1 MQIKALLND
10 ASAGLVASLLSLAY
24 CFSFGALIFSGPLQP
39 FLNVGVTAA
48 LISAALT
55 GLVITWRTGFPISV
69 AGPDGNT
76 VALLAAMT
84 STLSP
89 VLGTL
94 PPDAALGLTL
104 AGLFLVTL
112 LTGGG
117 LFLVGHFRLGR
128 LGRFVPYPMLAGFLG
143 ASGWLMVS
151 GAVHMVSG
159 MPLGFS
165 TLAALSNSSTML
177 IPLAVTVCWAG
188 FLWIATVRIKHFATL
203 PIALIGGIL
212 LADFLIPAIGLD
224 RFGIAAGDWM
234 FAVAPHGQR
243 MPLPLLNP
251 YLWHASWATL
261 LMVAGTIAATA
272 LMAALSIVMNST
284 GLEQAMQVEVDLD
297 RELRL
302 QGVANLL
309 SALGGGFIG
318 YISMSRTMLARAAGG
333 TGRTAGIVVALV
345 ALAMLAGG
353 VGMVGQ
359 IPRFILA
366 GLLMQLGARLIW
378 NWCVVSRKR
387 LPTAEWLL
395 VPVIVVMTA
404 WFGVLVGF
412 AVGILGGC
420 AIFAFSVSRVD
431 IVNRHFGAEERPSSL
446 VRATEEMALLGA
458 RGHEVRIIELGSFIF
473 FGSAYRLQ
481 EQIAAQVTRLRPRM
495 VIFDF
500 SAVSGI
506 DSSAGSSFLRI
517 AQRLKAAQVRHV
529 VTGLSPGVRQV
540 MAEAGALAGVSEYT
554 SLDEALEAGETLLLE
569 QNGFT
574 AANHRPLIDWLA
586 DALGNAEH
594 AQDLADALVPARPVD
609 EHYLCRQGDDTDSLL
624 FVERGRVSVVVER
637 PGHAA
642 IRHRVFGANTVVG
655 EIGFFLDVPRSAS
668 LRLDGNTSVWA
679 LDRSAFERLQRD
691 RPALTAALLT
701 YTVRTQAERLAFA
714 TRQIAAL
721 QR

>member
-1 MQIKALLND
+1 MFAL
-10 ASAGLVASLLSLAY
+10 APHGLRVSL
-24 CFSFGALIFSGPLQP
+24 PLLDP
-39 FLNVGVTAA
+39 YMWHAD
-48 LISAALT
+48 
-55 GLVITWRTGFPISV
+55 WK
-69 AGPDGNT
+69 
-76 VALLAAMT
+76 
-84 STLSP
+84 
-89 VLGTL
+89 
-94 PPDAALGLTL
+94 
-104 AGLFLVTL
+104 TL
-112 LTGGG
+112 LT
-117 LFLVGHFRLGR
+117 
-128 LGRFVPYPMLAGFLG
+128 
-143 ASGWLMVS
+143 
-151 GAVHMVSG
+151 
-159 MPLGFS
+159 
-165 TLAALSNSSTML
+165 
-177 IPLAVTVCWAG
+177 
-188 FLWIATVRIKHFATL
+188 
-203 PIALIGGIL
+203 
-212 LADFLIPAIGLD
+212 
-224 RFGIAAGDWM
+224 
-234 FAVAPHGQR
+234 
-243 MPLPLLNP
+243 
-251 YLWHASWATL
+251 
-261 LMVAGTIAATA
+261 VAGTMAATA

-302 QGVANLL
+302 QGAANLL
-309 SALGGGFIG
+309 SAFGGGFIG

-333 TGRTAGIVVALV
+333 AGRTAGIVVALV

-353 VGMVGQ
+353 VGVVGH

-378 NWCVVSRKR
+378 NWCVTSRKR

-458 RGHEVRIIELGSFIF
+458 SGHEVRIIELGSFIF

-481 EQIAAQVTRLRPRM
+481 EQIAGQVARLSPRM

-529 VTGLSPGVRQV
+529 VTGLSPGIRQV
-540 MAEAGALAGVSEYT
+540 MAEAGALAGVAEHA

-574 AANHRPLIDWLA
+574 AARHRPLIEWLA
-586 DALGNAEH
+586 DALGDAGH
-594 AQDLADALVPARPVD
+594 AQDLADALAPARPVD

-637 PGHAA
+637 PGHAP

-679 LDRSAFERLQRD
+679 LDRPAFERLQHE

>member
-1 MQIKALLND
+1 MQIKLLLND

-24 CFSFGALIFSGPLQP
+24 CFSFGALIFSGPLQS
-39 FLNVGVTAA
+39 FLNVGVTSA
-48 LISAALT
+48 LISAAVT

-84 STLSP
+84 STLGP
-89 VLGTL
+89 VLATL

-104 AGLFLVTL
+104 AGLFLATL

-151 GAVHMVSG
+151 GAVHMASG
-159 MPLGFS
+159 LPLGFS
-165 TLAALSNSSTML
+165 TLAALSRSTLL

-188 FLWIATVRIKHFATL
+188 FLWIATARIPHFATL
-203 PIALIGGIL
+203 PTALIGGIL
-212 LADFLIPAIGLD
+212 LADFLIPTIDLG
-224 RFGIAAGDWM
+224 RFGIASGDWM
-234 FAVAPHGQR
+234 FAVAQHGLR
-243 MPLPLLNP
+243 VSLPLLDP
-251 YLWHASWATL
+251 HLWHADWRKL
-261 LMVAGTIAATA
+261 LTVAGTMAATA

-284 GLEQAMQVEVDLD
+284 GLEQAVQVEVDLD

-302 QGVANLL
+302 QGTANLL

-345 ALAMLAGG
+345 ALAVLAGG
-353 VGMVGQ
+353 VGVVGH

-378 NWCVVSRKR
+378 NWCVASRKR

-481 EQIAAQVTRLRPRM
+481 EQIAGQVARLRPRM

-540 MAEAGALAGVSEYT
+540 MAEVGALAGVSDYA

-574 AANHRPLIDWLA
+574 AASHRPLIDWLA
-586 DALGNAEH
+586 DALGDAEH
-594 AQDLADALVPARPVD
+594 ARDLADALAPAQAVD
-609 EHYLCRQGDDTDSLL
+609 EHYLCHQGDDTDSLL

-637 PGHAA
+637 PGYAP

-679 LDRSAFERLQRD
+679 LDRPSFERLQRD
-691 RPALTAALLT
+691 RPALTTALLT

>member
-1 MQIKALLND
+1 MQIKVLLND

-48 LISAALT
+48 LISAAVT
-55 GLVITWRTGFPISV
+55 GLVITWRTGFPIAV

-84 STLSP
+84 STLGP
-89 VLGTL
+89 VLAAL
-94 PPDAALGLTL
+94 PPAAALGLTL
-104 AGLFLVTL
+104 AGLFLATL
-112 LTGGG
+112 LTGTG
-117 LFLVGHFRLGR
+117 LYLVGHFRLGR

-159 MPLGFS
+159 LPLGLS
-165 TLAALSNSSTML
+165 TLASLSNSTML

-188 FLWIATVRIKHFATL
+188 FLWIATVRIQHFATL

-212 LADFLIPAIGLD
+212 LADFLIPAVDLD
-224 RFGIAAGDWM
+224 RFGIATGDWM
-234 FAVAPHGQR
+234 FALAPHGLSVS
-243 MPLPLLNP
+243 LPLLDP
-251 YLWHASWATL
+251 YVWHADWKTL
-261 LMVAGTIAATA
+261 LTVAGTIAATA

-302 QGVANLL
+302 QGAANLL

-318 YISMSRTMLARAAGG
+318 YVSMSRTMLARAAGG

-353 VGMVGQ
+353 VGVVGH

-378 NWCVVSRKR
+378 TWCVVSRKR

-431 IVNRHFGAEERPSSL
+431 IVHRHFGAEERPSSL

-540 MAEAGALAGVSEYT
+540 MVEVGALAGVLEHA

-569 QNGFT
+569 QNGF
-574 AANHRPLIDWLA
+574 AAAHHRPLIDWLA
-586 DALGNAEH
+586 DALGDAGH
-594 AQDLADALVPARPVD
+594 AQDLADALAPARPVD

-637 PGHAA
+637 PGHAP

-679 LDRSAFERLQRD
+679 LDRPAFERLQRE
-691 RPALTAALLT
+691 RPALTTALLT

>member
-39 FLNVGVTAA
+39 FLNVGITAA
-48 LISAALT
+48 LISAAVT

-84 STLSP
+84 STLGP
-89 VLGTL
+89 VLAAL

-104 AGLFLVTL
+104 AGLFLATL

-143 ASGWLMVS
+143 ASGWLMVT

-159 MPLGFS
+159 LPLGFQ
-165 TLAALSNSSTML
+165 TLVALSNSALL

-188 FLWIATVRIKHFATL
+188 FLWIATARIKHFATL
-203 PIALIGGIL
+203 PTALIGAIL
-212 LADFLIPAIGLD
+212 LADFLIPTIDLG
-224 RFGIAAGDWM
+224 RFGIATGDWM
-234 FAVAPHGQR
+234 FALAPHGLR
-243 MPLPLLNP
+243 VSLPLLDP
-251 YLWHASWATL
+251 YMWHADWKTL
-261 LMVAGTIAATA
+261 LTVAGTMAATA

-302 QGVANLL
+302 QGAANLL
-309 SALGGGFIG
+309 SAFGGGFIG

-333 TGRTAGIVVALV
+333 AGRTAGIVVALV

-353 VGMVGQ
+353 VGVVGH

-378 NWCVVSRKR
+378 NWCVTSRKR

-458 RGHEVRIIELGSFIF
+458 SGHEVRIIELGSFIF

-481 EQIAAQVTRLRPRM
+481 EQIAGQVARLSPRM

-529 VTGLSPGVRQV
+529 VTGLSPGIRQV
-540 MAEAGALAGVSEYT
+540 MAEAGALAGVAEHA

-574 AANHRPLIDWLA
+574 AARHRPLIEWLA
-586 DALGNAEH
+586 DALGDAGH
-594 AQDLADALVPARPVD
+594 AQDLADAPAPARPVD

-637 PGHAA
+637 PGHAP

-679 LDRSAFERLQRD
+679 LDRPAFERLQHE